1 MRGDDLADLSPREQA
16 ELVAGRALNLIPSVD
31 ALAEAAQK
39 AADEGRQMVVK
50 YGIDPTSPDVHIG
63 HAVPIIIASRLQ
75 RMGHHV
81 VFIIGDV
88 TAKIG
93 DPSGRSDERPALTDG
108 SDGLVR
114 PHPDGHN
121 RPHPRAIFP
130 PGLLTHSDV
139 DPSMDR
145 VAVAMGVLA

>member
-1 MRGDDLADLSPREQA
+1 MSRLSESVSRVMNILDTADLAYDGAVADLLAETTSRRSLDLSDLTPREQA
-16 ELVAGRALNLIPSVD
+16 ELVAGRSLNLMPSVE
-31 ALAEAAQK
+31 AMAEAIQK
-39 AADEGRQMVVK
+39 ASGEGRQMVIK

-93 DPSGRSDERPALTDG
+93 DPSGRSDERP
-108 SDGLVR
+108 
-114 PHPDGHN
+114 
-121 RPHPRAIFP
+121 
-130 PGLLTHSDV
+130 
-139 DPSMDR
+139 
-145 VAVAMGVLA
+145 